1 MGQVQSAT
9 ILRCDMKVMNFMNES
24 PASVKLD
31 DTLDT
36 ALELMAEHKN
46 RHVVVMGEGG
56 EVAGILS
63 DRDLAMFYDPANMTA
78 ERWASAKVSD
88 LMTERP
94 VSIGSH
100 APIEAAAKMLLKLG
114 ISALPVVENG
124 TLRGILSE
132 KDFVRHF
139 ARNSS

>member
-1 MGQVQSAT
+1 
-9 ILRCDMKVMNFMNES
+9 MKVSDLMNVS
-24 PASVKLD
+24 PAHVELE
-31 DTLDT
+31 DTLDK
-36 ALELMAEHKN
+36 ALKLMAEKKK

-56 EVAGILS
+56 HVAGILS
-63 DRDLAMFYDPANMTA
+63 DHDLAMFYDPANMTA

-100 APIEAAAKMLLKLG
+100 AAIEEAAKMLLKHGL
-114 ISALPVVENG
+114 SALPVVENG

-132 KDFVRHF
+132 KDFVRYF
-139 ARNSS
+139 AREQA